1 MKRSMFKNIL
11 RIAQIALLLYVSYY
25 MYLLLQKDSKQIEE
39 EYKDSKLFLFILI
52 SSFLSL
58 LVAVTRDIFG
68 IYKE

>member
-1 MKRSMFKNIL
+1 MKRSMFKNII

-68 IYKE
+68 IYTD

>member
-1 MKRSMFKNIL
+1 MKRSMFKNII

>member
-1 MKRSMFKNIL
+1 MKSSRFKNII

-68 IYKE
+68 IYKD

>member
-1 MKRSMFKNIL
+1 MFKNII